1 MLKKLTKNKVIHF
14 YNIKKGY
21 PKMDIKFVVFILNGL
36 TQAAIL
42 FVLGSGLT
50 LAFGLMRVINLSH
63 GAFYMLGGYI
73 GYSIVKATG
82 NWPLALLVG
91 GLSIAVLGF
100 LFERL
105 MLVRVRGGDLP
116 ETLLTVALAMVISD
130 LCLVFWARTPIT
142 LNVPKYLNPTV
153 TLFGVPYPGFRYVLM
168 GISILIAIGLW
179 FILYKTKLG
188 AAVRAGVDDRET
200 VSALGVNIQVIYSA
214 VFVLSALLAGLAGVL
229 GGSYLQLSP
238 GGDTT
243 ILTYSLVVIILGG
256 MGSLLG
262 AVVSSLILGQI
273 MSFGLA
279 FAPQFSY
286 FLIFIPMAIV
296 LAIRPEGI
304 FGRKL

>member
-1 MLKKLTKNKVIHF
+1 
-14 YNIKKGY
+14 
-21 PKMDIKFVVFILNGL
+21 MDIKFVFLILNGL

-50 LAFGLMRVINLSH
+50 LAFGLMRVVNLSH

-73 GYSIVKATG
+73 GYSVVKATG
-82 NWPLALLVG
+82 NWPLALIAG
-91 GLSIAVLGF
+91 GLSIAVAGF

-105 MLVRVRGGDLP
+105 MLERVRGGDLP
-116 ETLLTVALAMVISD
+116 ETLLTVALAMIISD

-142 LNVPKYLNPTV
+142 LNVPTYLNPPV
-153 TLFGVPYPGFRYVLM
+153 TILGVTYPGFRYILM
-168 GISILIAIGLW
+168 GISVLIAFGLW
-179 FILYKTKLG
+179 FLLYKTKLG

-200 VSALGVNIQVIYSA
+200 VSALGVDIQVIYSA
-214 VFVLSALLAGLAGVL
+214 VFVISALLAGLAGVL

-262 AVVSSLILGQI
+262 VVVSSLILGQI

-279 FAPQFSY
+279 FAPQYSY

-296 LAIRPEGI
+296 LAIRPQGL
-304 FGRKL
+304 FGRKI